1 MKFYKNFFF
10 ILFFFIKNYIIGNRY
25 NIYGGIP
32 LKKKF
37 LLILCFSIIICL
49 TTACS
54 NTGKETT
61 DVINN
66 TNTVTET
73 TTDSTSDISATT
85 DTAEETAEG
94 TTSVSETEPTT
105 NYTTEPQSGREKS
118 ESTKFTNNM
127 TITKAGTYAYAGV
140 KNAPITV
147 KVGEED
153 DVTIVLSNL
162 TINNKQGPAIIIESG
177 KNVYLELAENTTN
190 TLSDGTSYSITN
202 ENATVDGAIFSAC
215 DLKITGTGTLIVN
228 GNYKHGIVSK
238 DDLEVNSGT
247 VKVTSKNVALN
258 GKDSVE
264 INGGNI
270 TLNAGTDAVRADNIV
285 SAAKGNVFLNGGTLN
300 IIANN
305 DGIQAEQKI
314 TITNIN
320 LNIQAAGG
328 SSNLSASEKT
338 YKALKSTSDITISGG
353 TITLDSQGDCISSDS
368 NIYITNGNLTLYSGD
383 DAISANGNVSVSKGN
398 IKLTTNDAGITSD
411 NDLSISGGYI
421 YINSNGKGLNSKAN
435 LNISGGTTLINGS
448 SSVTGNSAISF
459 KSSGNI
465 SGGILV
471 ALSNCKDKAQSLTS
485 ANQGIVLAKFAQQKS
500 NDLFAVCDS
509 TGKVVASIK
518 PNKNYQVAI
527 VSTPDIIVDGK
538 YSVVTGAT
546 ISGTDVY
553 GYTNNTTK
561 TGGNELT
568 TTSAK

>member
-10 ILFFFIKNYIIGNRY
+10 ILFSFIKNCIINIRY
-25 NIYGGIP
+25 NIYGGIT
-32 LKKKF
+32 LKRKF
-37 LLILCFSIIICL
+37 LLILFFSLIVCL
-49 TTACS
+49 ITACS
-54 NTGKETT
+54 NSDKKTI
-61 DVINN
+61 DVLNN
-66 TNTVTET
+66 TDTVTEST
-73 TTDSTSDISATT
+73 TNGTSDTSATT
-85 DTAEETAEG
+85 DTTEVTTEG

-105 NYTTEPQSGREKS
+105 NDTTEPKTSG
-118 ESTKFTNNM
+118 STKFTNNL
-127 TITKAGTYAYAGV
+127 TITKAGTYTYTGV
-140 KNAPITV
+140 KNSPITV
-147 KVGEED
+147 KAGDED

-162 TINNKQGPAIIIESG
+162 TINNKQGPAIIVESG
-177 KNVYLELAENTTN
+177 KNVYLELAGNTTN

-202 ENATVDGAIFSAC
+202 ESATVDGAVFSAC

-238 DDLEVNSGT
+238 DDLEINSGT

-300 IIANN
+300 IVANN

-314 TITNIN
+314 SISNIN
-320 LNIQAAGG
+320 LNIQAGGG

-338 YKALKSTSDITISGG
+338 YKALKSTSDINISGG

-383 DAISANGNVSVSKGN
+383 DAISANGNFSISKGN
-398 IKLTTNDAGITSD
+398 IKLTTNDAGITTD
-411 NDLSISGGYI
+411 NDLNISGGYI

-465 SGGILV
+465 TGGVLV

-485 ANQGIVLAKFAQQKS
+485 ANQGIILAKFAQQKS
-500 NDLFAVCDS
+500 NDLLAVCDPN
-509 TGKVVASIK
+509 GKVIASIK

-527 VSTPDIIVDGK
+527 VSTPSVIVGND
-538 YSVVTGAT
+538 YSIVTGA
-546 ISGTDVY
+546 SVSSTDTY
-553 GYTNNTTK
+553 GYASNTTK

-568 TTSAK
+568 STSAK